1 MHSKQICNNYKS
13 EMNTKSKSRKRLEKC
28 GIKPSLQRMAVMD
41 YLLEHKMHP
50 TADMIFSSLQ
60 PSIPTLSKTTVYNT
74 VKLLAENGAILAINI
89 DEKNQRFDGDISQH
103 AHFLCKICG
112 KIYDMPIAGLQISH
126 SENCTENFLI
136 TETQIYYKGFC
147 KKCK

>member
-1 MHSKQICNNYKS
+1 
-13 EMNTKSKSRKRLEKC
+13 MNIKLNSRKRLEEC
-28 GIKPSLQRMAVMD
+28 SIKPSLQRMAVMD
-41 YLLEHKMHP
+41 YLLEHKIHP
-50 TADMIFSSLQ
+50 TVDMIFSGLQ
-60 PSIPTLSKTTVYNT
+60 PNIPTLSKTTVYNT

-89 DEKNQRFDGDISQH
+89 DGKNQRFDGDISQH

-112 KIYDMPIAGLQISH
+112 EIYDVPITGLQISH
-126 SENCTENFLI
+126 SEKCTENFSI